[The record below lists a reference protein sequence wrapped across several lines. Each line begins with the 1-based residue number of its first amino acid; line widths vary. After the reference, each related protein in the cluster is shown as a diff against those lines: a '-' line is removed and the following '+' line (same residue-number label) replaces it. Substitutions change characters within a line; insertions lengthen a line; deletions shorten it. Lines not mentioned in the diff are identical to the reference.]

1 MRGSRTVAWGALAAS
16 VALAV
21 RALPSAA
28 DDARIA
34 LVWRTPPGCPDEASV
49 RADVARLLAGSSA
62 TGSARADVTHAGDS
76 WRVVVA
82 MNGGERRLE
91 AGSCR
96 ALAEATALIVALAV
110 DPARVAANRASPAT
124 AAAGGGAATVSSEPI
139 PLEAGASSV
148 APIVDAA
155 SPDVAVADAGA
166 LAVVAPVA
174 PVTPPA
180 PPTADA
186 GAPPE
191 AAPVAPAP
199 PPPSPPPRAPVAA
212 GTPASASETT
222 FALSAAG
229 VLDLGTLPAL
239 AVGASV
245 AVAWTPSRFRLEL
258 AGGYFLPDSTPPA
271 AVTSAPVTSAVERFT
286 LITGALRGC
295 YLPRLGAFDLG
306 PCALAEVASARGQGI
321 SIANPSSGSSAWF
334 APGAGFFGAWRL
346 AQAWAL
352 FGRADALIPTIR
364 PDFQVDGTTL
374 HRPGF
379 VTGRLSLGAELRF

>member
-96 ALAEATALIVALAV
+96 ALAEATALIVAMAV

-271 AVTSAPVTSAVERFT
+271 AVTS
-286 LITGALRGC
+286 